1 MNSNVKNDGPAL
13 SMETWKEVIKAIEDS
28 IPLYDQ
34 VNDAVSFGK
43 AQVARSYAL
52 QSLELHDG
60 LAVLDGGIGPGSTSK
75 LILSTFKPSVLVGLD
90 QSVKQLEAAKLNL
103 GSVDSGQL
111 HPVRA
116 SFEYLP
122 FKQGVFDGII
132 TCYALRDSL
141 DLSRSLAEYSRVCSP
156 HGSFAD
162 VDIGKPD
169 NLLKRWGSIIY
180 VKYIMPILAKI
191 AIGNKIKGNPWKM
204 IAPTIVTLPQNR
216 AMLDMVR
223 THFAKTELKEFLAGG
238 IIVIIGRKSRTKD
251 GSSH

>member
-1 MNSNVKNDGPAL
+1 MNSNVKNGVPTL
-13 SMETWKEVIKAIEDS
+13 SIETWKEVVKAIEDS

-52 QSLELHDG
+52 QSLMLRDG
-60 LAVLDGGIGPGSTSK
+60 LTLLDGGIGPGSTSK
-75 LILSTFKPSVLVGLD
+75 LILSTLKPSVLVGLD
-90 QSVKQLEAAKLNL
+90 ESVKQLEAAKLNL
-103 GSVDSGQL
+103 ACLDSGQL

-122 FKQGVFDGII
+122 FKRGVFDRII

-141 DLSRSLAEYSRVCSP
+141 DLSRSLAEYSRVCNP

-169 NLLKRWGSIIY
+169 NLLKRWASILY

-191 AIGNKIKGNPWKM
+191 AIGNKIKGNPWRM
-204 IAPTIVTLPQNR
+204 IAPTYVTLPQNG

-223 THFAKTELKEFLAGG
+223 THFDKTELKEFLAGG
-238 IIVIIGRKSRTKD
+238 IVVIIGRKA
-251 GSSH
+251 